1 VRHSGNPAFRR
12 PSSNLARSSGRRIWI
27 RRVFT
32 FCERSD
38 RSKVGRSRARKVPA
52 SAETPPIADKPTRP
66 RARPGW
72 AAQAGVATTGTFRQ
86 LQGLEFCGCNEPPP
100 AFVRRLDWRAP
111 FCTEG
116 IQFGRRSRLLDI
128 NSCRLPHLVGSA
140 LHPVNSAASRR
151 DSIRPTKFC
160 GTRAAV
166 HDAAR
171 HSEIMSPGV
180 RRLAVGDLRHSILER
195 SIVDDGDVSCD
206 GVARNPAVPFFAVDR
221 H

>member
-86 LQGLEFCGCNEPPP
+86 LQGLEFCGCNEPPLHSCGGWTG
-100 AFVRRLDWRAP
+100 VRRFALRVFSSAAAP
-111 FCTEG
+111 DCWTSILAAYRTLSAPRS
-116 IQFGRRSRLLDI
+116 IQSIPQPPGAIASDR
-128 NSCRLPHLVGSA
+128 P
-140 LHPVNSAASRR
+140 NSAAPARR
-151 DSIRPTKFC
+151 YMMPPGIPRSCRPGFGASLWVICGIRSWNGQLSTMAMFLV
-160 GTRAAV
+160 TV
-166 HDAAR
+166 
-171 HSEIMSPGV
+171 
-180 RRLAVGDLRHSILER
+180 
-195 SIVDDGDVSCD
+195 
-206 GVARNPAVPFFAVDR
+206 
-221 H
+221 